1 MQEQGGQARRAA
13 RNYNNKMV
21 FLAGCHRLRFYL
33 LGAALLFWGESAPAD
48 TIVLKNGRR
57 IAALSAVEEG
67 DKVKY
72 MTSAGELSLPKSI
85 VDHIEKGGFVP
96 TGGPAGI
103 DAANLTIA
111 PPEMHPATGGGIE
124 DIESGA
130 VHEGSV
136 DREYI
141 AKLEGEARSGTPR
154 ANFNAAVAHH
164 AASTFELSRG
174 DLEHALSDER
184 TALTYAPDEP
194 ALLMNVAYIY
204 LKRSEYK
211 QALEYLERAKRFAPD
226 NPDVAK
232 LAGWAYYGMN
242 QLDQAVAE
250 WKRSL
255 ALRPDKELR
264 AALEAAL
271 RDKKEEESYKE
282 NESAHF
288 KLKYNGAAE
297 PALARDVLRTLE
309 MHFSAIESE
318 LNFTPPEP
326 IGVVLYTEEAFT
338 DITRAPA
345 WAGAL
350 NDGRIRVP
358 VKGLTAVDSELSR
371 SLKHE
376 LTHSFVAQ
384 KTRSACMG
392 MASTCENRAPTW
404 IQEGLA
410 QWMEGSRSGENAAAL
425 VQIHDEGHAIPL
437 GRLESSWVRFDRDTA
452 HYAYAWAL
460 ANMEYII
467 QTDGM
472 GDIER
477 VLDRIGAGMATEQ
490 ALREVLH
497 SDYDDLMQSTAAY
510 LRKNYAH

>member
-1 MQEQGGQARRAA
+1 MGPKEISSR
-13 RNYNNKMV
+13 MT
-21 FLAGCHRLRFYL
+21 FLLSA
-33 LGAALLFWGESAPAD
+33 AALLLLSAQAAAD

-85 VDHIEKGGFVP
+85 VDHIEKGGF
-96 TGGPAGI
+96 TASAGPPG
-103 DAANLTIA
+103 DATSNLTIA
-111 PPEMHPATGGGIE
+111 PLEIRHAGSEIDGIQH
-124 DIESGA
+124 GA
-130 VHEGSV
+130 VHGGSV

-141 AKLEGEARSGTPR
+141 GKLESEARSGNSQ
-154 ANFNAAVAHH
+154 ASFNAAVAHH
-164 AASTFELSRG
+164 AASLLELSRG
-174 DLEHALSDER
+174 DLERALSDER
-184 TALTYAPDEP
+184 TAVTYAPDEP

-204 LKRSEYK
+204 LKRNEFK
-211 QALEYLERAKRFAPD
+211 QALDYLERAKRVAPE
-226 NPDVAK
+226 NPEVAK
-232 LAGWAYYGMN
+232 LAGWAYYGLN

-250 WKRSL
+250 WKRAL
-255 ALRPDKELR
+255 ALHPDKELQT
-264 AALEAAL
+264 ALEEAL

-282 NESAHF
+282 NESSHF

-297 PALARDVLRTLE
+297 PALARDVLRVLE
-309 MHFSAIESE
+309 KHFSAIESE
-318 LNFTPPEP
+318 LNYTPPES
-326 IGVVLYTEEAFT
+326 IGVVLYTEQAFV

-350 NDGRIRVP
+350 YDGRIRVP
-358 VKGLTAVDSELSR
+358 VQGLTTVDAELSR

-376 LTHSFVAQ
+376 LTHSFIAQ
-384 KTRSACMG
+384 KTKSACMG
-392 MASTCENRAPTW
+392 LAVSCANRAPTW

-425 VQIHDEGHAIPL
+425 AQIFEEKRAIPL
-437 GRLESSWVRFDRDTA
+437 GQLEAGWTRFDRSTA

-472 GDIER
+472 DDVDRI
-477 VLDRIGAGMATEQ
+477 LDRIGAGMATEQ

-497 SDYDDLMQSTAAY
+497 SDYNDLMQSTVEY
-510 LRKNYAH
+510 LRKTYVH